1 MLPIGKEVTDFVRA
15 CEAIHALLARGDT
28 LTIEDRELIE
38 FSGNALLDELT
49 PA

>member
-1 MLPIGKEVTDFVRA
+1 MLPIVKETTDFVHA

-28 LTIEDRELIE
+28 LTLEDRELIE

-49 PA
+49 LA